1 MRVRKDQRGFT
12 IVELLIA
19 VAILSIVVA
28 SVCGF
33 ILVGS
38 NSYAAANSDINV
50 QQSAQLAL
58 NQMSDV
64 LIDTTRSV
72 NYMGYDGGGT
82 PHKALKDAEFTFT
95 PEDKSLVMYNGVVEE
110 NMTPTGTPTVEV
122 KEGNGNKHYHFYW
135 SKDAEKLYYA
145 ELDVQPGDVD
155 TSTIAF
161 PTPPTYDPSNPTA
174 LPAGWVELA
183 SHVTDFSV
191 DLTQVEEKRVVMLA
205 LTFLDGKKE
214 YVTSNNVTIR
224 NRVAVNDAELSP
236 LDKKKSLAVKIMD
249 NPIVEPGETF
259 HFSIPKVTGQNVAD
273 KSVTW
278 SVTASGSPSGGTTF
292 TDPVNGILKVASD
305 EPAGQVKVTVTT
317 NAKDSE
323 GKQASDT
330 ADVEIKRVTNLNL
343 STDAPKDTKD
353 DVYLVEPGKTY
364 TVFADVTGNRLEE
377 VCSVCGEDTTID
389 KQVISE
395 KSAIIK
401 AEKWRVYDPSSEVG
415 ATTKW
420 NPNEFVTIVD
430 SAPDHATFTVSD
442 KAPASTDSVDYGFVV
457 QGISLLSAHGN
468 SFGRSYGW
476 VAEGISFRI
485 AKGKGNI
492 SVNGNLQ
499 WGQGTKIGI
508 DYPGFNG
515 SGQGYYLI
523 CARIRE
529 YGSETGEKVMI
540 YRTLGNDS
548 WVTPDLFGV
557 EDISKPWYLSLQV
570 IDPQAHFQPGVSP
583 DNQPNQNIRKKVEE
597 QIHDQVVLDVIK
609 DYLANSPGGTYNGKY
624 PHTDKFEGMI
634 NPPEIFYKYKGQTN
648 LSGKLYLDKVISMS
662 RNDSG
667 GTLDTAFGVDYVK
680 NTKGDSEKGGGV
692 EFANNNVKFSVYREK
707 SGGLEKIYWYDAPN
721 NNYQG
726 NAEPYNQAIQFNDVQ
741 NALNMTIKL
750 NYNRTDSFAQAAGK
764 YQLIPTLW
772 YAQNP
777 HTDHSYDIY
786 YLDYEP
792 NYGVKQ
798 YYEVPEST
806 IYYEMVHGGN
816 VDPFWSYFDNRFTR
830 GEIYFPTPSEA
841 RFTEY
846 FDREKRDWQNAKK
859 QDELKKTIIGENN
872 MTKYKSSSM
881 RCRYITDKDKKIYEL
896 ELFYNYWDST
906 WGMNMQISAGV
917 FQCPADG
924 NRWERKQVGPYDS
937 QIGRGEKPDPSTA
950 NVDFTFNGKNYKG
963 KMYIPLPSESAF
975 TNDFGFKKDANWQIR
990 DNVSL
995 KYQPTGQGVQ
1005 GTDSMQLRCRYE
1017 ASQDE
1022 YTIQIFERNSA
1033 NGQYEYRAAFLCKSN
1048 ETRWRQYG
1056 K

>member
-82 PHKALKDAEFTFT
+82 PHKALKDAEFTFA

-110 NMTPTGTPTVEV
+110 NMTPAGTPTVEV

-155 TSTIAF
+155 TKTIAF

-174 LPAGWVELA
+174 LPAGWFELA

-278 SVTASGSPSGGTTF
+278 SVTASGSPSGGTIF
-292 TDPVNGILKVASD
+292 TDPANGILKVASD

-430 SAPDHATFTVSD
+430 SASDHATFTVSD

-492 SVNGNLQ
+492 SLKGSLH
-499 WGQGTKIGI
+499 WGSST
-508 DYPGFNG
+508 DF
-515 SGQGYYLI
+515 GYNTGEVGYNHYHVV

-529 YGSETGEKVMI
+529 YGTEGGDKIMMYLTEGTSA
-540 YRTLGNDS
+540 R
-548 WVTPDLFGV
+548 VTPDMFGV
-557 EDISKPWYLSLQV
+557 EDVSKPWYLSLQV
-570 IDPQAHFQPGVSP
+570 LNPMKDIPPGVGLS
-583 DNQPNQNIRKKVEE
+583 NQLNY
-597 QIHDQVVLDVIK
+597 DLGAQVSDPTVLDIID
-609 DYLANSPGGTYNGKY
+609 DYLKKCDASGTYNGKY
-624 PHTDKFEGMI
+624 PHTSKLETII
-634 NPPEIFYKYKGQTN
+634 NPPEIFYEYDGQK
-648 LSGKLYLDKVISMS
+648 KL
-662 RNDSG
+662 G
-667 GTLDTAFGVDYVK
+667 GELKLKTVTTIGGPAWTEFRVDYVK
-680 NTKGDSEKGGGV
+680 NTRDETLGYW
-692 EFANNNVKFSVYREK
+692 FANDNIKFSMYRETD
-707 SGGLEKIYWYDAPN
+707 GGLERIYGY
-721 NNYQG
+721 
-726 NAEPYNQAIQFNDVQ
+726 NAEGNYYEGSSEPYGGALRLNEIQQASGVK
-741 NALNMTIKL
+741 IKL
-750 NYNRTDSFAQAAGK
+750 DNNRKEKFSEAAGK
-764 YQLIPTLW
+764 YRLIPTIIYEQGSW
-772 YAQNP
+772 A
-777 HTDHSYDIY
+777 DHVGGASIY
-786 YLDYEP
+786 YVNYYPKYKTKQCYEDKKST
-792 NYGVKQ
+792 V
-798 YYEVPEST
+798 YYEL
-806 IYYEMVHGGN
+806 VHGGN
-816 VDPFWSYFDNRFTR
+816 VDAFWSYNDNRFTK

-841 RFTEY
+841 KFTEY
-846 FDREKRDWQNAKK
+846 FDREKGDWQNAKK
-859 QDELKKTIIGENN
+859 QEEWFSKTDESGGSNQN
-872 MTKYKSSSM
+872 WYKSSSM
-881 RCRYITDKDKKIYEL
+881 RCRYITDKNKKVYEL
-896 ELFYNYWDST
+896 ELFYKYYDNT
-906 WGMNMQISAGV
+906 WGRDMQISAGV